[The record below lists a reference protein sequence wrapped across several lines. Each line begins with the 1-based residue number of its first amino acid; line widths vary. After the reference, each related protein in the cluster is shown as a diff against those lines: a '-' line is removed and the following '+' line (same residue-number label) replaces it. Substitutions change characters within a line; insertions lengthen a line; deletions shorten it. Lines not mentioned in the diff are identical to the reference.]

1 MEPRVMPVFNWP
13 ETIFARRNTPD
24 EQLDH
29 VISEVDEASVLTPL
43 SGAEAEEALH
53 EELADLVHSLETY
66 WRIVGRV
73 RGLDYVRAVFSRVE
87 DKNRARGYYEEV
99 ER

>member
-29 VISEVDEASVLTPL
+29 VISEVDEASVLTPS

-66 WRIVGRV
+66 WRIVGRL
-73 RGLDYVRAVFSRVE
+73 RGLGYVRSVFSRVE